1 MNQITL
7 NPTIE
12 FVGKSIREYLLH
24 LKVGKTI
31 IYKYSS
37 NQSIL
42 IGDRVVN
49 SEYRLKDG
57 ETITINLEQVEQTY
71 FTNEKIDIIYEDDDI
86 VLVEKPIDL
95 LVHTDGNSYD
105 TLTDRVGN
113 YYQEKGY
120 KHPVLPTHRID
131 KDTSGMVLFAK
142 HFIALAY
149 FSSLFE
155 SNSIHKIYRCI
166 VEGRM
171 ENKEGKVISK
181 LLFDSKQNKMI
192 ESRYGKEAESK
203 YVVVRNLVD
212 ETVLDVSIKSG
223 RTHQIRVHMASLGH
237 PVVGD
242 KIYGHA
248 KDRLML
254 HFRKIGFKHFRD
266 DRMLFFESKSEF

>member
-1 MNQITL
+1 MNQIKFT
-7 NPTIE
+7 PSIE
-12 FVGKSIREYLLH
+12 FIGKSIREYFLS
-24 LKVGKTI
+24 LKVGKTV

-37 NQSIL
+37 SKSIL
-42 IGDRVVN
+42 VNDKEVN
-49 SEYRLKDG
+49 SEYRLKEHD
-57 ETITINLEQVEQTY
+57 EILIKLEEVEKAY

-86 VLVEKPIDL
+86 VLVNKPIDL

-113 YYQEKGY
+113 HYQELGY

-142 HFIALAY
+142 HFVSLAY

-155 SNSIHKIYRCI
+155 NNEVHKIYRTI

-171 ENKEGKVISK
+171 ENKEGVVISK
-181 LLFDSKQNKMI
+181 LLFDSKQNKMV
-192 ESRYGKEAESK
+192 ESKYGKEAESR
-203 YVVVRNLVD
+203 YVVVRNLED
-212 ETVLDVSIKSG
+212 KTLMDVSIKSG
-223 RTHQIRVHMASLGH
+223 RTHQIRVHLASLGH

-242 KIYGHA
+242 KIYGTSNG
-248 KDRLML
+248 RLML

-266 DRMLFFESKSEF
+266 FKMMFFESKGDF